1 MKRILAFIFA
11 LAIALPSFAAEEQ
24 TYAPQKWPQQGMTG
38 TFDRAALQRG
48 FQVYKQICSACHAM
62 KQLSYRDLSALG
74 YTDGQVKALAA
85 DVTVQD
91 GPDDNGA
98 MFDRPGK
105 PSDHFKSPFPNE
117 KAARAANGGAYP
129 KDLSLMIK
137 AREGHA
143 DYVYALLTGY
153 TDPPPGVTVPAGLYY
168 NQAFPGHMIGMP
180 PPLSAD
186 GLVTYADGTVATKAQ
201 MARDVVQ
208 FLSWAAEPEL
218 EERKKMGL
226 QVLIFLGVF
235 TIVMWFVKKQIWEG
249 IKH

>member
-1 MKRILAFIFA
+1 MKRLLIFIFA
-11 LAIALPSFAAEEQ
+11 LMLTLPALAHEAAE
-24 TYAPQKWPQQGMTG
+24 YPHMDWPQDGLVG
-38 TFDRAALQRG
+38 TYDRAALQRG
-48 FQVYKQICSACHAM
+48 YEVYKQVCSACHSM
-62 KQLSYRDLSALG
+62 KQLSYRNLSALG
-74 YTDGQVKALAA
+74 YTDAQIKTLAA

-91 GPDDNGA
+91 GPNDDGA
-98 MFDRPGK
+98 MFDRPGR
-105 PSDHFKSPFPNE
+105 PSDHFKSPFANE

-129 KDLSLMIK
+129 KDLSLMVK

-153 TDPPPGVTVPAGLYY
+153 ADAPADIKVPSGMYY
-168 NQAFPGHMIGMP
+168 NQAFEGHLIGMP

-186 GLVTYADGTVATKAQ
+186 GLVTYADGTPATKAQ

-218 EERKKMGL
+218 EMRKKMGL

-235 TIVMWFVKKQIWEG
+235 AVIMYFVKKQVWKNL
-249 IKH
+249 KH